1 MIIRR
6 FAYLL
11 AFTLAPLT
19 AQAQSF
25 NCKTADRP
33 DEVLICQDSRLSA
46 LDERMSSM
54 YFGLRNSL
62 GGSAHLRLE
71 ADQVDWLRARM
82 GCGRD
87 YRCISSAYDRRIG
100 QLDNLLIFHGTTFAA
115 TRK

>member
-1 MIIRR
+1 MPIGFGIDR
-6 FAYLL
+6 YLIKERI
-11 AFTLAPLT
+11 
-19 AQAQSF
+19 AQ
-25 NCKTADRP
+25 K
-33 DEVLICQDSRLSA
+33 VLICQDNHLSA

-87 YRCISSAYDRRIG
+87 YRCVSRAYDRRIG
-100 QLDNLLIFHGTTFAA
+100 QLDNY
-115 TRK
+115 